1 MFGIASLLRT
11 YTIRI
16 PFLSDS
22 SLIVEIPSIFPS
34 FINSAVFLIISALF
48 TK

>member
-11 YTIRI
+11 YTILI

-22 SLIVEIPSIFPS
+22 SLIVDIPSILPS
-34 FINSAVFLIISALF
+34 LTKSAVFLIISALF
-48 TK
+48 T